1 MKNYCPLNS
10 RFLEGFSKEEV
21 SLFAYF
27 VFTSNFIYLV
37 GKEWKSYSFFF
48 FLFLYLPDEIDIACR
63 NEDKAQLSRGS

>member
-1 MKNYCPLNS
+1 M
-10 RFLEGFSKEEV
+10 
-21 SLFAYF
+21 FAYF

-37 GKEWKSYSFFF
+37 GKERKSYSFFF